1 MFEYDQQ
8 IEDTLLSK
16 SSDFQRLYQKHV
28 ELKQRVHDAHL
39 RAEAMDE
46 FSLENLKK
54 EKLLVKDKMAA
65 IIEDYRRAQA

>member
-8 IEDTLLSK
+8 IVDTLLSK
-16 SSDFQRLYQKHV
+16 STDFQRLYQKHV
-28 ELKQRVHDAHL
+28 ELKQRVQDANL

-54 EKLLVKDKMAA
+54 EKLLIKDKMAA